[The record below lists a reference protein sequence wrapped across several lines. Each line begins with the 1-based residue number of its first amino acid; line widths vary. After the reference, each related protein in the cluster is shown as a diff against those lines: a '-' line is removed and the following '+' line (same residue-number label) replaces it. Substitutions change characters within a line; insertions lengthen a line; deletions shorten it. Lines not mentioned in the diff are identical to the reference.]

1 MKKHDLVTESI
12 WGIRERLESKIKPK
26 LHIEDDGKR
35 DNGAGEGKTKLGKEE
50 DLEDSS
56 KYISS
61 NLEGFSL
68 RRIEELQEIL
78 VVRQDLIL
86 LRIKSKEES
95 V

>member
-1 MKKHDLVTESI
+1 M
-12 WGIRERLESKIKPK
+12 KPK
-26 LHIEDDGKR
+26 LRIEDDGRR
-35 DNGAGEGKTKLGKEE
+35 DKGAGEGKAKLGKEE
-50 DLEDSS
+50 DLEDLS

-68 RRIEELQEIL
+68 RRIDELQEII

-86 LRIKSKEES
+86 LIIKSKEEP

>member
-1 MKKHDLVTESI
+1 M
-12 WGIRERLESKIKPK
+12 KPK
-26 LHIEDDGKR
+26 LRIEDDGRR
-35 DNGAGEGKTKLGKEE
+35 DKDAGEGKTKLGKEE

-68 RRIEELQEIL
+68 RRIDELQEII

-86 LRIKSKEES
+86 WRMKLKKSRCR
-95 V
+95 